1 MLYKNKNYDT
11 YGRKLKEVLKND
23 KNINS
28 NEGYKQ
34 NMSLRCSKKK
44 KKCLTFY
51 SISLTNKCFIFTDLN
66 GKFHRD
72 LSLCETTKIWCHGTS
87 TN

>member
-1 MLYKNKNYDT
+1 MK
-11 YGRKLKEVLKND
+11 V
-23 KNINS
+23 
-28 NEGYKQ
+28 YKQ
-34 NMSLRCSKKK
+34 KYVIKMLKKK

-51 SISLTNKCFIFTDLN
+51 SISPTNKCFIFTDLN

-72 LSLCETTKIWCHGTS
+72 LSLYETTKIWCHGTS